1 MRFSLRSPLG
11 RVREAAWPIVRAAL
25 AAGVAWALAQAVLGH
40 AQPVFAPSAAVVA
53 LAASVEGRGAQ
64 AAEMLLGVAVGVVV
78 GEGLVLVLGMGA
90 SQVVLAAA
98 AMLVMAAVEVSPL
111 PLIQAGSSAV
121 LVVALQS
128 PQSGAER
135 MLDALIGGVA
145 LLVSQILFPP
155 SPVSLLKGAGREV
168 LSALAEGLT
177 ASAQALAGGD
187 AASAGAA
194 LQRLRAEGRS
204 SNLSDLDAAREKGGK
219 VARRTLRGRLEAKR
233 FGHLDA
239 RVERLDLL
247 SVNVLLLSRATH
259 RLLDERVAA
268 PDWLVRAIRD
278 LARALEAL
286 AKDPES
292 TEVMHRASDAAACKA
307 ARGDAFGTPD
317 PRVALAA
324 EGLRFASSDVAK
336 LAASEGAGLGPTP
349 RRWSLRH
356 TPSTSGRSMP
366 CFRLRGCGS
375 IASP

>member
-1 MRFSLRSPLG
+1 M
-11 RVREAAWPIVRAAL
+11 REAAWPIVRAAL
-25 AAGVAWALAQAVLGH
+25 AADVAWALAQAVLGTH
-40 AQPVFAPSAAVVA
+40 NPSSPRV
-53 LAASVEGRGAQ
+53 LRSSLSPRASGGGGAQ

-98 AMLVMAAVEVSPL
+98 AMLVMDAVEVSPL

-135 MLDALIGGVA
+135 MLDALVGGGGA
-145 LLVSQILFPP
+145 LLVNQILFPP

-177 ASAQALAGGD
+177 ASAQALAGGA
-187 AASAGAA
+187 AASAEAA

-204 SNLSDLDAAREKGGK
+204 SNLSDLDAAQEKGGK

-247 SVNVLLLSRATH
+247 SVNVLLLSHATH

-278 LARALEAL
+278 LAKALEAL